1 MAAVVEKINGI
12 GSDDQLLC
20 SHPPAETDAGV
31 EYHGDV
37 RRLVDLFSKL
47 NPAAK
52 EFFPA
57 AAFSDVAVERKSE
70 NRLFAGGFYSNSCR
84 GSSSDGLLY
93 NHLNRTKKAGNSQ
106 VQQRINNRVKRTE
119 RHESVKRTVYVSDVD
134 RHVTEERLAEIF
146 STCGQNLKN
155 SLNSLNIGADD
166 QEATPTYQNLKVV
179 DCRICGDPHSVLR
192 FAFIEFSDEEG
203 ARTALNFGGTV
214 LGYYPVKVFPSKTAI
229 LPVNPNFLPRTKDER
244 DMVIR
249 TIYCT
254 NIDRKMMQTDVKA
267 FFEQL
272 CGQVSRLRILG
283 DNKHSTRIAF
293 VEFVQAES
301 AILALN
307 YSGMVLGSLP
317 IRVSPSK
324 TPVRPPRM
332 PLNSAHGN

>member
-93 NHLNRTKKAGNSQ
+93 NHLNRTKAGNSQ

-146 STCGQNLKN
+146 STCGQ
-155 SLNSLNIGADD
+155 
-166 QEATPTYQNLKVV
+166 VV

>member
-146 STCGQNLKN
+146 STCGQ
-155 SLNSLNIGADD
+155 
-166 QEATPTYQNLKVV
+166 VV

-293 VEFVQAES
+293 VEFVQ
-301 AILALN
+301 
-307 YSGMVLGSLP
+307 LP
-317 IRVSPSK
+317 SY
-324 TPVRPPRM
+324 TPTRK
-332 PLNSAHGN
+332 SQ

>member
-20 SHPPAETDAGV
+20 SHPPAETDAGA

-146 STCGQNLKN
+146 STCGQ
-155 SLNSLNIGADD
+155 
-166 QEATPTYQNLKVV
+166 VV

>member
-20 SHPPAETDAGV
+20 SHPPAETDAGA

-146 STCGQNLKN
+146 STCGQ
-155 SLNSLNIGADD
+155 
-166 QEATPTYQNLKVV
+166 VV

-293 VEFVQAES
+293 VEFVQ
-301 AILALN
+301 
-307 YSGMVLGSLP
+307 LP
-317 IRVSPSK
+317 SY
-324 TPVRPPRM
+324 TPTRK
-332 PLNSAHGN
+332 SQ

>member
-146 STCGQNLKN
+146 STCGQ
-155 SLNSLNIGADD
+155 
-166 QEATPTYQNLKVV
+166 VV